1 MMSSSR
7 KYYVSTEYFKNQ
19 GLGLD
24 FVASDCENTEISE
37 DEYKKLNLKQLWNF
51 DKEYHKTIK
60 LKCVEEVDENN
71 DIYILGYYED

>member
-1 MMSSSR
+1 MMSSR

-24 FVASDCENTEISE
+24 FIASDCENTEISE

>member
-1 MMSSSR
+1 MSNR

-24 FVASDCENTEISE
+24 FIASDCEDTEISE

-51 DKEYHKTIK
+51 DKEYHKIIK

>member
-1 MMSSSR
+1 MSSR

-24 FVASDCENTEISE
+24 FIASDCENTEISE

-71 DIYILGYYED
+71 DVYILGYYED

>member
-1 MMSSSR
+1 MNSR

-24 FVASDCENTEISE
+24 FIASDCENTEISE
-37 DEYKKLNLKQLWNF
+37 DEYKKLNLKQLWDF
-51 DKEYHKTIK
+51 DKEYHKIIK

>member
-1 MMSSSR
+1 MNNR
-7 KYYVSTEYFKNQ
+7 KYYVSTEYFKNR

-24 FVASDCENTEISE
+24 FIASDCENTEISE
-37 DEYKKLNLKQLWNF
+37 DECKKLNLKQLWNF

>member
-1 MMSSSR
+1 MNSR

-24 FVASDCENTEISE
+24 FIASDYENTEISE
-37 DEYKKLNLKQLWNF
+37 DEYKKLNLKQLWDF

>member
-1 MMSSSR
+1 MSSR

-24 FVASDCENTEISE
+24 FIASDCENTEISE

>member
-1 MMSSSR
+1 MMMNSR

-24 FVASDCENTEISE
+24 FIASDCENTEISE
-37 DEYKKLNLKQLWNF
+37 DECKKLNLKQLWNF
-51 DKEYHKTIK
+51 DKEYHKIIK

>member
-1 MMSSSR
+1 MSSK

-24 FVASDCENTEISE
+24 FIASDCENTEISE

>member
-1 MMSSSR
+1 MMMNSR

-24 FVASDCENTEISE
+24 FIASDCENTEISE
-37 DEYKKLNLKQLWNF
+37 DECKKLNLKQLWNF

>member
-1 MMSSSR
+1 MSSR

-24 FVASDCENTEISE
+24 FIASDCENTEISE
-37 DEYKKLNLKQLWNF
+37 DEYKKLNLKQLWDF

>member
-1 MMSSSR
+1 MSSSR

-37 DEYKKLNLKQLWNF
+37 DEYKKLNLNQLWNF

>member
-1 MMSSSR
+1 MNSR

-24 FVASDCENTEISE
+24 FIASDCENTEISE
-37 DEYKKLNLKQLWNF
+37 DEYKKLNLKQLWDF

>member
-1 MMSSSR
+1 MNSR

-24 FVASDCENTEISE
+24 FIASDCENTEISE
-37 DEYKKLNLKQLWNF
+37 DECKKLNLKQLWNF

>member
-1 MMSSSR
+1 MSSR

-24 FVASDCENTEISE
+24 FIASDCENTEISE
-37 DEYKKLNLKQLWNF
+37 DECKKLNLKQLWNF

>member
-1 MMSSSR
+1 MSSR

-24 FVASDCENTEISE
+24 FIASDCEDTEISE

>member
-1 MMSSSR
+1 MNSR
-7 KYYVSTEYFKNQ
+7 RYYVSTEYFKNQ

-24 FVASDCENTEISE
+24 FIASDCEDTEISE
-37 DEYKKLNLKQLWNF
+37 DEYKKLNLKQLWDF

>member
-1 MMSSSR
+1 MNGR

-24 FVASDCENTEISE
+24 FIASDCENTEISE
-37 DEYKKLNLKQLWNF
+37 DECKKLNLKQLWNF

>member
-1 MMSSSR
+1 MNSR
-7 KYYVSTEYFKNQ
+7 RYYVSTEYFKNQ

-24 FVASDCENTEISE
+24 FIASDCEDTEISE
-37 DEYKKLNLKQLWNF
+37 DECKKLNLKQLWNF

-71 DIYILGYYED
+71 NIYILGYYED

>member
-1 MMSSSR
+1 MSSR

-24 FVASDCENTEISE
+24 FIASDCENTEISE

-71 DIYILGYYED
+71 NIYILGYYED

>member
-1 MMSSSR
+1 MSSSR

>member
-1 MMSSSR
+1 MNSR

-24 FVASDCENTEISE
+24 FIASDCENTEISE